1 MIEEFRVYEL
11 HSGKLE
17 AFKERFEK
25 YSKPIF
31 ARHGIELLGFWEVGE
46 FPKDAKPHVSKGG
59 IVKLATGSQF
69 GIKRVAYMV
78 RFESLEQRDVAWR
91 AFVVD
96 EEWLA
101 RRAESEADGPLV
113 ASEQSTLLS
122 PVKGAH

>member
-11 HSGKLE
+11 HPGKLQ

-46 FPKDAKPHVSKGG
+46 YPKDGKPHVSKGG
-59 IVKLATGSQF
+59 IVKPAVGSKF
-69 GIKRVAYMV
+69 GKDKVAYLV
-78 RFESLEQRDVAWR
+78 RFKSLKQRDAAWQ

-101 RRAESEADGPLV
+101 RRAESEADGPMV
-113 ASEQSTLLS
+113 ASEHSTLLS
-122 PVKGAH
+122 SVKE